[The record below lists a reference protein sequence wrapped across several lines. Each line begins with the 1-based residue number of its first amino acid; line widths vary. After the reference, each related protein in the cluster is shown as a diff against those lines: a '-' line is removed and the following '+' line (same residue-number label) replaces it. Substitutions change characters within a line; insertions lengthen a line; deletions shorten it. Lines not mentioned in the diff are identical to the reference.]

1 VVAFTVDAQRSQV
14 AADGASN
21 IGRRDFLKATAAG
34 LTFALTLAADP
45 ASIIGEAA
53 ADTPLAP
60 NLWVTI
66 ATDGT
71 ITIVSPPAEMGQGTF
86 TALAAVLADE
96 LDADWSQVK
105 LVSPPVWDEKTYGNP
120 EFFNF
125 LHTVASMATRGYF
138 KPMRIAGA
146 QARRVLLDAVAT
158 KWGVPVGELSTEP
171 SMVVHAVSGR
181 RIRYGDIAGFATA
194 PAELPRIEDKDL
206 KSPASFRY
214 IGKDL
219 PRVDVAAKVTG
230 TTKYGIDVQVPGMLY
245 AAVLHVPYF
254 GGAPVAVDDAAARRV
269 PGITEVV
276 RLPDGVG
283 VVGTSVEATRAA
295 KNLLA
300 VTWSPAPGASY
311 DSERA
316 LEEFATIARD
326 KSRAGLPYRPVGD
339 AKVAMAGAAKVF
351 RGEYRT
357 RYVCHAAMEPLNATA
372 SVSPDGKSAEIW
384 AGTQSPTNVL
394 SQVARLLQTDRSR
407 ITFHQHFLGG
417 GFGRRGSEQDVVH
430 DAVRLAKAVG
440 QPVKVIWSREEDIA
454 FGKFRPMTAQH
465 IEAGFD
471 AGGKL
476 IAWHHRV
483 VAESVFGYRL
493 ATSVNTPPGTEGT
506 VDGVVMFGASL
517 PQYPIP
523 NKLAE
528 HVVQPPRARLSTL
541 RGVGVGHNAFAIE
554 SFIDEIAKEL
564 GKDPLAFRLEISEGE
579 PRVQALLRTVAEMS
593 DWKRKRAGTALGVA
607 VQEKAETFAA
617 GVAEV
622 SVERASG
629 KIKVHNFWAAIDAGI
644 AVQPRNL
651 AAQTE
656 GGIVWG
662 LGHVLRERITIK
674 DGRVQQTNYTDYQV
688 ARMSD
693 VPNIEVKVISTDN
706 PPTGAGEDGVPLVAG
721 AVGNA
726 IAALTGARLRELPF
740 APERVRDALGA

>member
-1 VVAFTVDAQRSQV
+1 MTY
-14 AADGASN
+14 AASVN
-21 IGRRDFLKATAAG
+21 RREFLKETAG
-34 LTFALTLAADP
+34 LTLALTIAADP
-45 ASIIGEAA
+45 SAIVGMAA
-53 ADTPLAP
+53 AEAPLAA

-66 ATDGT
+66 AADGT
-71 ITIVSPPAEMGQGTF
+71 ITIVSPAAELGQGTF

-96 LDADWSQVK
+96 LDADWSKVTPAF
-105 LVSPPVWDEKTYGNP
+105 PPVWDEKTYGNP

-125 LHTVASMATRGYF
+125 IHTVASMATRGYF

-146 QARRVLLDAVAT
+146 QARRVLLDAVAA
-158 KWGVPVGELSTEP
+158 KWSVPVGELSTEP
-171 SMVVHAVSGR
+171 SVVVHAGSGR
-181 RIRYGDIAGFATA
+181 RIGYGEIAAFATA
-194 PAELPRIEDKDL
+194 PAGLPRIEERDL
-206 KSPASFRY
+206 KSPARFRY

-219 PRVDVAAKVTG
+219 PRIDLPGKVRGATR
-230 TTKYGIDVQVPGMLY
+230 YGIDVDVPGMLY
-245 AAVLHVPYF
+245 AAMLHAPYH
-254 GGAPVAVDDAAARRV
+254 GGAPAVVNDAAARAV
-269 PGITEVV
+269 PGITELV

-283 VVGTSVEATRAA
+283 VVGTSVEATQAA
-295 KNLLA
+295 RNLLE
-300 VTWSPAPGASY
+300 VEWSQAPAASY

-316 LEEFATIARD
+316 LEEFAAIARD
-326 KSRAGLPYRPVGD
+326 KSRVGLPYRPVGD
-339 AKVAMAGAAKVF
+339 AKAAMAGAARTF

-394 SQVARLLQTDRSR
+394 AQVARLLQTERSN

-430 DAVRLAKAVG
+430 DAVRLSKAVG
-440 QPVKVIWSREEDIA
+440 RPVKVIWSREEDIA
-454 FGKFRPMTAQH
+454 FGKFRPMTAH
-465 IEAGFD
+465 LIEAGFD
-471 AGGKL
+471 ASGKL
-476 IAWHHRV
+476 VAWHHRV
-483 VAESVFGYRL
+483 VAESVFGYRQS
-493 ATSVNTPPGTEGT
+493 AAVNTPPGTQGT

-528 HVVQPPRARLSTL
+528 HVVQPFHARLSTL

-554 SFIDEIAKEL
+554 SFIDELAKQT
-564 GKDPLAFRLEISEGE
+564 GKDPLAFRLEISAGNA
-579 PRVQALLRTVAEMS
+579 RVQTLLRTVAEMS
-593 DWKRKRAGTALGVA
+593 DWTRKRAGTALGIA

-622 SVERASG
+622 SVDRASG
-629 KIKVHNFWAAIDAGI
+629 KVKVHNFWAAIDAGI

-662 LGHVLRERITIK
+662 LGHVLREKITIQ

-706 PPTGAGEDGVPLVAG
+706 APTGAGEDGVPLVAG

-726 IAALTGARLRELPF
+726 IATLTGVRLRELPF
-740 APERVRDALGA
+740 APDHVRGALGA

>member
-1 VVAFTVDAQRSQV
+1 MTHVA
-14 AADGASN
+14 N
-21 IGRRDFLKATAAG
+21 LNRRAFLKETAAG
-34 LTFALTLAADP
+34 LTLALTIAADP
-45 ASIIGEAA
+45 CSIVGKAA
-53 ADTPLAP
+53 ADAPLTP

-66 ATDGT
+66 ATDGA
-71 ITIVSPPAEMGQGTF
+71 ITIVSPPAELGQGTF

-96 LDADWSQVK
+96 LDADWSRVTP
-105 LVSPPVWDEKTYGNP
+105 VMPPVWDEKTYGNP
-120 EFFNF
+120 EFFYF

-138 KPMRIAGA
+138 KPMRIVGA
-146 QARRVLLDAVAT
+146 QARRVLLDAVAAR
-158 KWGVPVGELSTEP
+158 WSVPVGELSTEP
-171 SMVVHAVSGR
+171 SMVVHRGSGR
-181 RIRYGDIAGFATA
+181 RISYGDIAAFAKA
-194 PAELPRIEDKDL
+194 PAELPKIADADL
-206 KSPASFRY
+206 KSPSSFRY

-219 PRVDVAAKVTG
+219 PRVELPGKVTG
-230 TTKYGIDVQVPGMLY
+230 AIKYGIDVQVPGMLY
-245 AAVLHVPYF
+245 AAVLHVPYH
-254 GGAPVAVDDAAARRV
+254 GGAPATLDDAAARAV
-269 PGITEVV
+269 PGITDVV

-283 VVGTSVEATRAA
+283 VVGTSVEATQAA
-295 KNLLA
+295 KNLLQ
-300 VTWSPAPGASY
+300 VTWSEAPAAHY

-316 LEEFATIARD
+316 LDEFAAIARD
-326 KSRAGLPYRPVGD
+326 KGRDGLPYRPVGD
-339 AKVAMAGAAKVF
+339 AKAAMAGAAKVF

-372 SVSPDGKSAEIW
+372 SVSPDAKSAEIW

-394 SQVARLLQTDRSR
+394 NQVAHLLQTERSN
-407 ITFHQHFLGG
+407 ITFHQHVLGG

-430 DAVRLAKAVG
+430 DAVRLSKAVRR
-440 QPVKVIWSREEDIA
+440 PVKLIWSREEDIA
-454 FGKFRPMTAQH
+454 FGKFRPMTAHH

-476 IAWHHRV
+476 VAWHHRV
-483 VAESVFGYRL
+483 VAESVFGYRQS
-493 ATSVNTPPGTEGT
+493 ADVNTPPGTAGT

-528 HVVQPPRARLSTL
+528 HVVQPFHARLSTL

-554 SFIDEIAKEL
+554 SFIDELASEM
-564 GKDPLAFRLEISEGE
+564 GKDPVAFRLEISAGQA
-579 PRVQALLRTVAEMS
+579 RVQTLLRTVAEMA
-593 DWKRKRAGTALGVA
+593 DWSRRRDGTALGVA
-607 VQEKAETFAA
+607 VQEKAETLAA

-622 SVERASG
+622 SVDRASG
-629 KIKVHNFWAAIDAGI
+629 KIKAHNFWVAIDAGI

-662 LGHVLRERITIK
+662 LGHVLREKITIK

-706 PPTGAGEDGVPLVAG
+706 PPTGAGEDGVPLVAC
-721 AVGNA
+721 AIGNA
-726 IAALTGARLRELPF
+726 IATLTGVRLRELPF
-740 APERVRDALGA
+740 TPERVRGALGA